1 MGKRGP
7 KPRGNKVFY
16 FDDLNII
23 LVESP
28 KSRKIFELTE
38 IFPKELIV
46 Q

>member
-7 KPRGNKVFY
+7 KSKNKVFY
-16 FDDLNII
+16 FEDLNII

-28 KSRKIFELTE
+28 KVRKLFELNE
-38 IFPKELIV
+38 IFPKELTV